1 MGAEE
6 NKAVMREFLEA
17 SASDNV
23 ARIRELL
30 APDFIAHLA
39 VGPVGPDA
47 FVEHNSVTGDAFSEK
62 VFSIKDQIAE
72 GDRVAARTVWQGTH
86 SAELRGIPPTGK
98 RIAVSAF
105 IVDRIRDGKIVEHWS
120 LFDQM
125 GMMQQLGVVAAPSP
139 TK

>member
-23 ARIRELL
+23 ARIRDLL

-39 VGPVGPDA
+39 AGPVGPDA

-125 GMMQQLGVVAAPSP
+125 GMMQQLGVAAATSP

>member
-23 ARIRELL
+23 ARIRDLL
-30 APDFIAHLA
+30 APDFVAHLA
-39 VGPVGPDA
+39 AGPVGPDA
-47 FVEHNSVTGDAFSEK
+47 FVEHNSVTGDAFSDK

-72 GDRVAARTVWQGTH
+72 GDRVAARAVWQGTH

-125 GMMQQLGVVAAPSP
+125 GMMQQLGVAAATSP

>member
-1 MGAEE
+1 MGSEQ

-17 SASDNV
+17 SAADNG

-39 VGPVGPDA
+39 TGPVGPDA
-47 FVEHNSVTGDAFSEK
+47 FLEHNSVTGAAFSEK
-62 VFSIKDQIAE
+62 VFTIKDQIAE
-72 GDRVAARTVWQGTH
+72 GEKVAARTVWEGTH
-86 SAELRGIPPTGK
+86 SGDLRGIPPTGK
-98 RIAVSAF
+98 RIAISAF
-105 IVDRIRDGKIVEHWS
+105 IVDRIRDGKVVEHWS

-125 GMMQQLGVVAAPSP
+125 GMMQQLGVVAAPSR